1 MFVQSTF
8 EAVRHRAISVTRWV
22 VEGGPCHPRCSGEG
36 TPLSRELCRVTG
48 TRTPGSLW
56 SAEVGVASAPGERSG
71 EPTVGARG
79 AISGGT
85 WRSIF

>member
-48 TRTPGSLW
+48 TRTPGSLVCRGG
-56 SAEVGVASAPGERSG
+56 SGKCPRGEVR
-71 EPTVGARG
+71 
-79 AISGGT
+79 
-85 WRSIF
+85 